1 MTNPTPPRTP
11 AMPNW
16 NQRFDSEEYFYGT
29 EANAFLRAQAGL
41 LQAGQ
46 QVLAVADGEGRNGVW
61 LAEQGLQVTAVEASS
76 NALKKAR
83 KLAAERGVAPEF
95 IEADLL
101 SWRWPAAEFDVV
113 AAIFIQFLAAAARER
128 VFAAM
133 HAALKPGGIL
143 LLQGYTVDQLNYR
156 TGGPAV
162 AEQLYTPELIR
173 ELLAGMEIVHLRE
186 HVGELQEGTGHCG
199 QSALLDVV
207 ARKPAQT

>member
-1 MTNPTPPRTP
+1 MTNPTPPRAP
-11 AMPNW
+11 AMPDW
-16 NQRFDSEEYFYGT
+16 TRRFDSEDYFYGT

-41 LQAGQ
+41 LRAGQ
-46 QVLAVADGEGRNGVW
+46 RVLAVADGEGRNGVW
-61 LAEQGLQVTAVEASS
+61 LAEQGLQVTSVEASS

-83 KLAAERGVAPEF
+83 KLAAERAVAPEF

-101 SWRWPAAEFDVV
+101 SWRWPVAEFDVV
-113 AAIFIQFLAAAARER
+113 AAIFIQFLAAAERQR

-133 HAALKPGGIL
+133 RAALKPGGIL

-173 ELLAGMEIVHLRE
+173 ELLAGMEIVHIRE
-186 HVGELQEGTGHCG
+186 HVGELREGTGHCG
-199 QSALLDVV
+199 QSALLEVV
-207 ARKPAQT
+207 ARKPVQA

>member
-1 MTNPTPPRTP
+1 
-11 AMPNW
+11 MPDW
-16 NQRFDSEEYFYGT
+16 NQRFDSEDYFYGT

-46 QVLAVADGEGRNGVW
+46 RVLAVADGEGRNGVW
-61 LAEQGLQVTAVEASS
+61 LAEQGLAVTAVEFSA

-83 KLAAERGVAPEF
+83 KLAAERGVAPTF
-95 IEADLL
+95 LEADLL
-101 SWRWPAAEFDVV
+101 RWHWPVAEFDVV
-113 AAIFIQFLAAAARER
+113 AAIFIQFLGAMARER

-133 HAALKPGGIL
+133 QGALKPGGLL

-162 AEQLYTPELIR
+162 AEQLYTPALVR

-186 HVGELQEGTGHCG
+186 HVGDLQEGVGHRG
-199 QSALLDVV
+199 PSALLDVV
-207 ARKPAQT
+207 ARKPA

>member
-1 MTNPTPPRTP
+1 
-11 AMPNW
+11 MPDW
-16 NQRFDSEEYFYGT
+16 NQRFDSEDYFYGT

-46 QVLAVADGEGRNGVW
+46 RVLAVADGEGRNGVW
-61 LAEQGLQVTAVEASS
+61 LAEQGLAVTAVEFSA

-83 KLAAERGVAPEF
+83 KLAAERGVAPTF
-95 IEADLL
+95 LEADLL
-101 SWRWPAAEFDVV
+101 RWHWPVAEFDVV
-113 AAIFIQFLAAAARER
+113 AAIFIQFLGATARER

-133 HAALKPGGIL
+133 QAALKPGGLL

-162 AEQLYTPELIR
+162 AEQLYTPALVR

-186 HVGELQEGTGHCG
+186 HVGDLQEGVGHRG
-199 QSALLDVV
+199 PSALLDVV
-207 ARKPAQT
+207 ARKPA